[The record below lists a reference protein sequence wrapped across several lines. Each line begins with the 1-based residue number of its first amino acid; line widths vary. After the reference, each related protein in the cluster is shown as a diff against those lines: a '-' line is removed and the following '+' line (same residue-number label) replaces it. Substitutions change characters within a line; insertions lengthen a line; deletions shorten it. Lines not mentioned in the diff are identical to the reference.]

1 MEQQF
6 ETSQPAPPIAITRK
20 DHDRLA
26 DLAAA
31 ASDRLPEIADRLS
44 AELARARI
52 VEKAAPTLVS
62 MGARVTFR
70 DDGSG
75 EVRQVTLVYPKDQDL
90 ADGRLSVLT
99 PVGTALLGLSTGQSI
114 PWQTRDGRW
123 KALTVVTVA
132 NPAAAPTGT
141 EA

>member
-6 ETSQPAPPIAITRK
+6 ETSRPAPPIAITRE

-52 VEKAAPTLVS
+52 VEKAAPTLVG

-99 PVGTALLGLSTGQSI
+99 PVGTALLGLSAGQSI

-123 KALTVVTVA
+123 KTLTVVTVA
-132 NPAAAPTGT
+132 NPAAASTGT